1 MKSKRHHP
9 SLKDIAYKEIKDM
22 LFSGKLVQGDKI
34 IIDEMART
42 IELSI
47 TPIREALNKL
57 EQEGLIE
64 SKPRSS
70 YHVIMLEKS
79 NVEEVYDLRLL
90 LESYALENA
99 AENFDLFPVE
109 KYREMNNAVLKSEN
123 YQSFIESDILFHQH
137 IVRLCKRPMVS
148 RLFDGIYNFVRL
160 LYVPSA
166 QHKGRLKKACLEH
179 EKILKRFEENDLNGA
194 VEALKTHIL
203 NTKKIAVEN
212 LK

>member
-1 MKSKRHHP
+1 MRSKRRHP
-9 SLKDIAYKEIKDM
+9 SLKDIAYDEIKGM

-57 EQEGLIE
+57 EQEGLVE
-64 SKPRSS
+64 SRPRSS
-70 YHVIMLEKS
+70 YHVITLEKS
-79 NVEEVYDLRLL
+79 DIEEVYDLRVL
-90 LESYALENA
+90 LETYALENA
-99 AENFDLFPVE
+99 AENFQLFPVE
-109 KYREMNNAVLKSEN
+109 KFKKMNEAVLESGD

-148 RLFDGIYNFVRL
+148 RLFDGIFNLVRL

-166 QHKGRLKKACLEH
+166 QHEGRLKKACLEH
-179 EKILKRFEENDLNGA
+179 DKILKKFEENDLKGA
-194 VEALKTHIL
+194 VKALKTHII
-203 NTKKIAVEN
+203 NTKKIA
-212 LK
+212 LKV